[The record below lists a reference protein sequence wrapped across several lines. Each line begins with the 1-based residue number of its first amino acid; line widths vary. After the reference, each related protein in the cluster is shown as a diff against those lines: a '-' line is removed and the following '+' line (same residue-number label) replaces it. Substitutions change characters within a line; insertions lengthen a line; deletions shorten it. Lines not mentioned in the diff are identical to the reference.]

1 MKKTINC
8 KIIVVDDE
16 PDIIKSIQVGL
27 TKINTNYYVIGV
39 NNGRALFNLLQQ
51 GQIPD
56 IIILDIMLPEMNGW
70 QILDILRT
78 NKPWKDI
85 PVVFITALDDR
96 ETMEKGIKSNTFC
109 LKKPFRIEEL
119 RDTIEKVMGR
129 NFLF

>member
-1 MKKTINC
+1 LKKTINC